1 MERTSFKIN
10 KIFLMIL
17 VIVML
22 ISSVGCSETIWTKE
36 YEYDFLQSS
45 ENISSVK
52 IMRYDD
58 KTNSIVEVI
67 KTLDEDSGRALY
79 EDFSATSC
87 GKTFGD
93 HASGY
98 GEVIIYIEYEN
109 GEADII
115 GFVNSGTVDKSG
127 EWGVNVKYFRPD
139 DFAMIVIKYVDRELV
154 PELEAAIRYQQ
165 AQTEQQKQT

>member
-1 MERTSFKIN
+1 MRIN

-17 VIVML
+17 VIVM
-22 ISSVGCSETIWTKE
+22 IVSSVGCSETIWTKE
-36 YEYDFLQSS
+36 YEYDFLQNS

-87 GKTFGD
+87 RKHFGD
-93 HASGY
+93 HPTGY

-127 EWGVNVKYFRPD
+127 EWWVNLKHFSPD

>member
-1 MERTSFKIN
+1 
-10 KIFLMIL
+10 
-17 VIVML
+17 
-22 ISSVGCSETIWTKE
+22 
-36 YEYDFLQSS
+36 
-45 ENISSVK
+45 
-52 IMRYDD
+52 MRYDD

-87 GKTFGD
+87 RKHFGD
-93 HASGY
+93 HPTGY
-98 GEVIIYIEYEN
+98 GQVIIYIEYEN

-127 EWGVNVKYFRPD
+127 EWWVNVKYFYPE

-154 PELEAAIRYQQ
+154 PELEACFQ
-165 AQTEQQKQT
+165 